1 VADIASNHGTTI
13 LVAEDE
19 SYVRDLLQKVL
30 GTAGFNVLVAGDGR
44 KALEVADQ
52 HNGKIDLLLS
62 DVVMPEMS
70 GVELAKA
77 LKANHPESRI
87 ILTSAYDQG
96 MLVMD
101 SGWFFIQKP
110 YLPQR
115 LLKEVQKALSI
126 PPEKFK
132 PEEHD

>member
-87 ILTSAYDQG
+87 ILTSARQSEIVD
-96 MLVMD
+96 VRA
-101 SGWFFIQKP
+101 
-110 YLPQR
+110 LP
-115 LLKEVQKALSI
+115 V
-126 PPEKFK
+126 
-132 PEEHD
+132 